1 MISEKQ
7 AVRLQ
12 EAANFGIGLVQTTEE
27 FVRFQLTRVL
37 IRWIA
42 LVQKGEDDTSPQ
54 ATMVR
59 EAAGTFVRGLQPVQV
74 GLPAPKSR

>member
-1 MISEKQ
+1 MISQQQ
-7 AVRLQ
+7 AARLQ
-12 EAANFGIGLVQTTEE
+12 EAVNFGIGFAQASEE

-37 IRWIA
+37 IRYIA

-74 GLPAPKSR
+74 GFPAQKSR